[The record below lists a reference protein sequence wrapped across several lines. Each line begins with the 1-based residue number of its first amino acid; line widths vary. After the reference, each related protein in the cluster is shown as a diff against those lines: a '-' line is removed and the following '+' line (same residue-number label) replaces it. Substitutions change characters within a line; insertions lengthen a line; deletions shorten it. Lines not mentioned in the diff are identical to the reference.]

1 MKSLVVVSAVTF
13 TLIFGVILVTT
24 GLLESAVHISL
35 PSAPGLKSNEDLA
48 ADRIKANL
56 DSERDRIQAASE
68 RMLTLKTAFDVE
80 EKVLAGQQ
88 QKIQDMVNELRAAQ
102 DEYSEE
108 REQSSARLAKVY
120 GAMKPAKAAP
130 ILETLHPDVVLEI
143 VSRMKDRQAAKVLAS
158 MDRALAAQISSRMS
172 RKGENL

>member
-13 TLIFGVILVTT
+13 TLIFGVILATT
-24 GLLESAVHISL
+24 GLLESAVNITL
-35 PSAPGLKSNEDLA
+35 PRAPGLKSDEEIA

-56 DSERDRIQAASE
+56 DTERDRIQVASE
-68 RMLTLKTAFDVE
+68 RMLTLRTAFDVE
-80 EKVLAGQQ
+80 EKVLDGQQ
-88 QKIQDMVNELRAAQ
+88 RKLQEMITELRSAQ

-108 REQSSARLAKVY
+108 RETSSARLAKVY

-143 VSRMKDRQAAKVLAS
+143 VSRMKDRQAAKVLAA
-158 MDRALAAQISSRMS
+158 MDRGLAAQISSRMS